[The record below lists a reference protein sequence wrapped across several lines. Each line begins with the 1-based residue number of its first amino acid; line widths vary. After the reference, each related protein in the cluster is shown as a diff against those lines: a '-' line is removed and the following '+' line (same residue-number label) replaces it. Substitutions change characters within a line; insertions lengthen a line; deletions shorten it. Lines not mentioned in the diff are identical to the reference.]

1 MVVMATSTGLDVH
14 RAVTHVAHQNGPFLM
29 AVIVPAKTHFTTHIA
44 APTMWHM
51 DIEAFYEQNEARRES
66 AEFEFGSEW
75 TDASDNEYEL
85 SWVEATGEIY
95 LMVEPEALVNED
107 IFGDFLV
114 SDEVISDLTV
124 VVIGKVASLAALE
137 DTLLGWED
145 AMLDENSLEWLYERF
160 PQD

>member
-1 MVVMATSTGLDVH
+1 MK
-14 RAVTHVAHQNGPFLM
+14 R
-29 AVIVPAKTHFTTHIA
+29 
-44 APTMWHM
+44 M

-114 SDEVISDLTV
+114 SDEIISDLTV
-124 VVIGKVASLAALE
+124 VVIGKVPSLAALE

-145 AMLDENSLEWLYERF
+145 AMLDEISLEWLYERF

>member
-1 MVVMATSTGLDVH
+1 MK
-14 RAVTHVAHQNGPFLM
+14 R
-29 AVIVPAKTHFTTHIA
+29 
-44 APTMWHM
+44 M

-85 SWVEATGEIY
+85 SWVEATGEVY

-114 SDEVISDLTV
+114 SDEIINDLTV
-124 VVIGKVASLAALE
+124 VVIGKVPSLAALE
-137 DTLLGWED
+137 DILQGWED